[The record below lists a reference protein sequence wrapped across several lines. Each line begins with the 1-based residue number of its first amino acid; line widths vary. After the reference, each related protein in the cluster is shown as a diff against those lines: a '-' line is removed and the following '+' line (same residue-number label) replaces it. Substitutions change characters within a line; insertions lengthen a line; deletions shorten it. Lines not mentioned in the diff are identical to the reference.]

1 MASHY
6 VRDEI
11 RAAVREEVFRMLGSP
26 STSGTG
32 REISEGASRSTSL
45 VNSDSPDHSSSSE
58 RTQSF
63 EEFYGKRE
71 EERQHG
77 FKPPKKKIRKKKRN
91 SPAIP
96 WALLHRNRQ
105 M

>member
-45 VNSDSPDHSSSSE
+45 VNSDSPDHSSSSQ

-77 FKPPKKKIRKKKRN
+77 FKPPKKKKNKIK
-91 SPAIP
+91 
-96 WALLHRNRQ
+96 
-105 M
+105 

>member
-1 MASHY
+1 
-6 VRDEI
+6 
-11 RAAVREEVFRMLGSP
+11 MLGSP
-26 STSGTG
+26 YTSGTG
-32 REISEGASRSTSL
+32 REIREGASRSTSL

-77 FKPPKKKIRKKKRN
+77 FKLPKKKKKKEKKN
-91 SPAIP
+91 SPTIP
-96 WALLHRNRQ
+96 WALLHRNQQ